1 MKPRRSSETCASGL
15 EGAKVYRRM
24 GERCS
29 PQCILERDS
38 YRVGSVHVW
47 GGMARF
53 LHYGGQSD
61 RSAICGRDE
70 IGYTFQQDNARPY
83 TSRVAKDYLQNEG
96 IDTFKMKLLM
106 QCLDPQNPLI

>member
-1 MKPRRSSETCASGL
+1 MLSTVHLRKRQLSSRKRACLGWYGVLLHNRS
-15 EGAKVYRRM
+15 
-24 GERCS
+24 
-29 PQCILERDS
+29 
-38 YRVGSVHVW
+38 
-47 GGMARF
+47 
-53 LHYGGQSD
+53 LHYRGQSD